1 MIATA
6 PAIQPVPGFLA
17 GRPAAAV
24 APRSVTV
31 EASTELP
38 VGRHAGWAS
47 RHRTFRGTRIFTGL
61 VLGWAGLILGSFGA
75 FAVPAANALGRSAQD
90 AGLMGLLGMV
100 APWLVVL
107 GVFHVIAAVGIGR
120 DRPWGFRIATWML
133 AIGVFVVIAATIFT
147 VAGRDPFLLADPA
160 STPGANGA
168 GLLAWTLGL
177 YALTAWGMRRTL
189 SARGLA

>member
-6 PAIQPVPGFLA
+6 PAIQPVPGLLA
-17 GRPAAAV
+17 GRPAVAAAPRAV
-24 APRSVTV
+24 AV
-31 EASTELP
+31 ETATELP
-38 VGRHAGWAS
+38 AGPHAGWAS

-61 VLGWAGLILGSFGA
+61 VLGWAGLVLASFGA
-75 FAVPAANALGRSAQD
+75 FAVPAANALGRSAED

-120 DRPWGFRIATWML
+120 DRAWGFRIGTWAL
-133 AIGVFVVIAATIFT
+133 AIGVFVVLAAIIFT

-160 STPGANGA
+160 SSPAANGG
-168 GLLAWTLGL
+168 GLHAWTMGL
-177 YALTAWGMRRTL
+177 YALTGWGMRRTL
-189 SARGLA
+189 AARGLL